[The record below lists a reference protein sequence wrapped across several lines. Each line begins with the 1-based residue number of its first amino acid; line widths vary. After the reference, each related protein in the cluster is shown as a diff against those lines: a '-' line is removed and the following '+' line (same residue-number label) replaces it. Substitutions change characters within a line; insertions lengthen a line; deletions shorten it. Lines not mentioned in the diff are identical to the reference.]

1 MDNIS
6 RSRDRWLFISV
17 LSVLFLVAI
26 IFSAYNYIVS
36 FVILAFLFIIVLFF
50 LKPLSGLYLISLFLP
65 ITGLAVTYRGFE
77 LPFIDLLSVVVLTSF
92 VVRHVYLYFFS
103 EKKEIL
109 KFPGGIYFLLFFIF
123 TLISGLLSDGI
134 ITHLW
139 YSFRWILFFYLAFVV
154 MPFNLIKNT
163 KILHR
168 VIVFISLGASVVA
181 FMSLFSL
188 FLQDWSDTFSRVSPL
203 PIFGQWIF
211 GENYNLLS
219 EFLSMSAFLILSLK
233 YWVKDLRINR
243 FLNLLSAL
251 FILLVFLTFSRTSW
265 ITVSLQLILYFLIYN
280 FVIKRNRVNFKEIFL
295 VLFLMFIMILPFSV
309 KMVSL
314 QEANYSSTENRTL
327 LTQIAWEAF
336 LEKPLFGWGSGTFV
350 SLVEDNIRF
359 VAKYG
364 DPLDSHGFGQKVLA
378 ENGILGTLSFI
389 LFILVIFKKI
399 YLGVVNN
406 KKDYKLLLPLFISSF
421 GVFFYQIFNTS
432 YYKGRVWLPIA
443 IALIAV
449 NLISNKNKKLK

>member
-1 MDNIS
+1 MNNILY
-6 RSRDRWLFISV
+6 SRDRWLFISV
-17 LSVLFLVAI
+17 LSILFLVAI

-36 FVILAFLFIIVLFF
+36 FVILAFLFIVVLFF

-65 ITGLAVTYRGFE
+65 ITGLAVNYKGFE
-77 LPFIDLLSVVVLTSF
+77 LPFIDLLSVVVLISF
-92 VVRHVYLYFFS
+92 TVRHVYLYFFS
-103 EKKEIL
+103 DKKEGL

-163 KILHR
+163 KILHQ
-168 VIVFISLGASVVA
+168 VIIFVSLGASVVA
-181 FMSLFSL
+181 LMSLVSL
-188 FLQDWSDTFSRVSPL
+188 FLQDWSDTFSRVTPL

-233 YWVKDLRINR
+233 YWVKDLRVNR
-243 FLNLLSAL
+243 FLNLLSAF

-280 FVIKRNRVNFKEIFL
+280 FVIKRNKVNVKEILL
-295 VLFLMFIMILPFSV
+295 VLFLMFVMILPFSV
-309 KMVSL
+309 KMISL

-336 LEKPLFGWGSGTFV
+336 LEKPFLGWGSGSFV
-350 SLVEDNIRF
+350 SLVEDNVRF

-378 ENGILGTLSFI
+378 ENGILGTIAFI
-389 LFILVIFKKI
+389 LFVVVIFNRI
-399 YLGVVNN
+399 YSGVVNN
-406 KKDYKLLLPLFISSF
+406 REDYKLLLPLFISSF

-449 NLISNKNKKLK
+449 NLISNKNKK

>member
-1 MDNIS
+1 MNNILY
-6 RSRDRWLFISV
+6 SRDRWLFISV
-17 LSVLFLVAI
+17 LSILFLVAI

-36 FVILAFLFIIVLFF
+36 FVILAFLFIVVLFF

-65 ITGLAVTYRGFE
+65 ITGLAVNYKGFE
-77 LPFIDLLSVVVLTSF
+77 LPFIDLLSVVVLISF

-103 EKKEIL
+103 DKKEGL

-139 YSFRWILFFYLAFVV
+139 YSCRWILFFYLAFVV
-154 MPFNLIKNT
+154 MPFNLIKDT

-168 VIVFISLGASVVA
+168 VIIFISLGASVVA
-181 FMSLFSL
+181 LMSLVSL
-188 FLQDWSDTFSRVSPL
+188 FLQDWSDTFSRVTPL

-233 YWVKDLRINR
+233 YWVKDLRVNR
-243 FLNLLSAL
+243 FLNLLSAF

-280 FVIKRNRVNFKEIFL
+280 FVIKRNKVNVKEILL
-295 VLFLMFIMILPFSV
+295 VLFLMFVMILPFSV
-309 KMVSL
+309 KMISL

-336 LEKPLFGWGSGTFV
+336 LEKPFLGWGSGSFV
-350 SLVEDNIRF
+350 SLVEDNVRF

-378 ENGILGTLSFI
+378 ENGILGTIAFI
-389 LFILVIFKKI
+389 LFVVVIFNRI
-399 YLGVVNN
+399 YSGVVNN
-406 KKDYKLLLPLFISSF
+406 REDYKLLLPLFISSF

-449 NLISNKNKKLK
+449 NLISNKNKK